1 MKDLTDIIRYDQ
13 NYSSPHNVGLEAKG
27 LLLGKQNDLAIK
39 KIKQKFHESFDSDD
53 IKKIKNLSS
62 QQTTWVYS
70 KISDLLLELFQE
82 TGIDLIYDD
91 VEVYDG
97 KIAFLL
103 RYANDFTDTFT
114 IEIYI

>member
-1 MKDLTDIIRYDQ
+1 MKDLKDIIRYDQ

-39 KIKQKFHESFDSDD
+39 KIKQKFHEKFDLED
-53 IKKIKNLSS
+53 IEKIKSLRH
-62 QQTTWVYS
+62 QETTWVYS

-91 VEVYDG
+91 VQTYDD
-97 KIAFLL
+97 KIGFLL